1 VRLREV
7 ILVLQEEVD
16 LSEGDRSWLM
26 SVMDSTV
33 AFSPTRIQKH
43 SVQVQRRG
51 SNIGVLPSSVLKGE
65 GGGGARRGFNLLKRR
80 RIPMIAL
87 A

>member
-1 VRLREV
+1 MRLREV

-65 GGGGARRGFNLLKRR
+65 GGGGGGGGGGGVS
-80 RIPMIAL
+80 IC
-87 A
+87 